1 VWTIWSTFCKLCFES
16 KEKNVVN
23 KIIKR
28 ELNMP
33 GAIFEKLF
41 KLQEKGSNLKTEFIA
56 GLTTFAA
63 MSYVLVVNPS
73 ILGASGMPIE
83 GLITVTAIAAC
94 LGTLLMAVMT
104 NYPIAMAPGMGLNAF
119 FAFTICLTREIPWEA
134 ALGIVF
140 WNGIL
145 FLLLSLTGVRTKI
158 AEAIPAALKI
168 GVQCGIGLFIAF
180 IGLKNADLVVDHPA
194 TFVTIGNLS
203 EPATMLALA
212 GILLTIILVIKK
224 VTGAILISVLTLSL
238 IGLFIPI
245 GDGYLTQHTDSII
258 GMPDNISSTFFAMD
272 ILYPIEHLA
281 ETWDLIF
288 ALLFVNMF
296 DTIGTLIGVSRRANL
311 LTPEGKLPK
320 IGAAMT
326 ADAAASV
333 VGAVIGTSPVTSYVE
348 SAAGVSA
355 GGRTGLTSIF
365 VALCFLLAL
374 FLTPLMKVIPLMAT
388 TPALIMVGILMMD
401 SFRQLDFDDLTSV
414 ATATVAL
421 LAMPLT
427 FSISEGIAL
436 GFITY
441 VGIMLGTGRYK
452 QVTVIT
458 YLMAAVFVLRY
469 ALDLK

>member
-1 VWTIWSTFCKLCFES
+1 MSKLLEHYFQL
-16 KEKNVVN
+16 K
-23 KIIKR
+23 
-28 ELNMP
+28 
-33 GAIFEKLF
+33 
-41 KLQEKGSNLKTEFIA
+41 QKGTNLKTEFIA

-83 GLITVTAIAAC
+83 GLITVTALAAC
-94 LGTLLMAVMT
+94 IGCLLMAFIT

-119 FAFTICLTREIPWEA
+119 FAFTICLTREVPWDA

-145 FLLLSLTGVRTKI
+145 FLLLSVTGVRTKI

-168 GVQCGIGLFIAF
+168 GVQCGIGMFIAF
-180 IGLKNADLVVDHPA
+180 IGLKNAGLVVDNPA
-194 TFVTIGNLS
+194 TFVSIGDLS
-203 EPATMLALA
+203 EPATLLALA
-212 GILLTIILVIKK
+212 GIILTIVLVIRK
-224 VTGAILISVLTLSL
+224 VTGAILISVITLSV
-238 IGLFIPI
+238 IGAFIPV
-245 GDGYLTQHTDSII
+245 GDGYLTQHTDQFI
-258 GMPDNISSTFFAMD
+258 GLPDDISNTFFAMD
-272 ILYPIEHLA
+272 IMYPIEHLA

-311 LTPEGKLPK
+311 LNKQGELPK
-320 IGAAMT
+320 LGKAMT
-326 ADAAASV
+326 ADAVASV
-333 VGAVIGTSPVTSYVE
+333 MGAAVGTSPVTSYVE
-348 SAAGVSA
+348 SAAGVSS
-355 GGRTGLTSIF
+355 GGRTGLTTIF

-374 FLTPLMKVIPLMAT
+374 FLTPVMKVIPLMAT

-401 SFRQLDFDDLTSV
+401 SFRQLDFDDLTAL

-441 VGIMLGTGRYK
+441 VGIMMGTGRYK
-452 QVTVIT
+452 QVTLIT
-458 YLMAAVFVLRY
+458 YAMAAVFVLRY
-469 ALDLK
+469 VLDLK

>member
-1 VWTIWSTFCKLCFES
+1 MS
-16 KEKNVVN
+16 KFLEQ
-23 KIIKR
+23 
-28 ELNMP
+28 
-33 GAIFEKLF
+33 FF
-41 KLQEKGSNLKTEFIA
+41 KLQENGTNLKTEFIA

-73 ILGASGMPIE
+73 ILAAGGMPIE

-94 LGTLLMAVMT
+94 LGTLLMAFMT

-119 FAFTICLTREIPWEA
+119 FAFTICLTREIPWDA

-145 FLLLSLTGVRTKI
+145 FLLLSVSGVRTKI
-158 AEAIPAALKI
+158 AQAIPAALKI

-180 IGLKNADLVVDHPA
+180 IGLKNAGLVVDNPA
-194 TFVTIGNLS
+194 TFVSIGDLS
-203 EPATMLALA
+203 KPATLLALA
-212 GILLTIILVIKK
+212 GIIFTIVLVIRK
-224 VTGAILISVLTLSL
+224 VTGAILISVVVLTL
-238 IGLFIPI
+238 IGAFIPV
-245 GDGYLTQHTDSII
+245 GEGYLTPHPEQIVGLPDSIS
-258 GMPDNISSTFFAMD
+258 GTFFAMD
-272 ILYPIEHLA
+272 IMYPIEYFA

-296 DTIGTLIGVSRRANL
+296 DTIGTLLGVSRKANL
-311 LTPEGKLPK
+311 LDKNGQLPK
-320 IGAAMT
+320 IGKAMT

-333 VGAVIGTSPVTSYVE
+333 VGAAIGTSPVTSYVE

-355 GGRTGLTSIF
+355 GGRTGLTSVF
-365 VALCFLLAL
+365 VALCFVLAL

-401 SFRQLDFDDLTSV
+401 SFRQLDFDDITAL

-452 QVTVIT
+452 QVTLIT
-458 YLMAAVFVLRY
+458 YAMAAVFVLRY
-469 ALDLK
+469 VLDLK

>member
-1 VWTIWSTFCKLCFES
+1 MSNFLEQF
-16 KEKNVVN
+16 
-23 KIIKR
+23 
-28 ELNMP
+28 
-33 GAIFEKLF
+33 F
-41 KLQEKGSNLKTEFIA
+41 KVKEKGSNLKTEFIA

-73 ILGASGMPIE
+73 ILAAGGMPIE

-94 LGTLLMAVMT
+94 LGTLLMAFMT

-119 FAFTICLTREIPWEA
+119 FAFTICLTREIPWDA

-145 FLLLSLTGVRTKI
+145 FLLLSVTGVRTHI

-180 IGLKNADLVVDHPA
+180 IGLKNAGLVVDNPA
-194 TFVTIGNLS
+194 TFVSIGDLS
-203 EPATMLALA
+203 QPATLLALA
-212 GILLTIILVIKK
+212 GIILTIVLVIRK
-224 VTGAILISVLTLSL
+224 VTGAILISVLVLSL
-238 IGLFIPI
+238 IGAFIPV
-245 GDGYLTQHTDSII
+245 GDGYLTQHTSQFIGLPESI
-258 GMPDNISSTFFAMD
+258 STTFFAMD
-272 ILYPIEHLA
+272 IMYPIEHLA

-311 LTPEGKLPK
+311 LDKQGKLPK
-320 IGAAMT
+320 IGKAMT

-333 VGAVIGTSPVTSYVE
+333 VGAAIGTSPVTSYVE

-355 GGRTGLTSIF
+355 GGRTGLTSVV
-365 VALCFLLAL
+365 VALCFMLAL

-401 SFRQLDFDDLTSV
+401 SFKQLDFDDITAL

-452 QVTVIT
+452 QVTLIT
-458 YLMAAVFVLRY
+458 YAMAAVFVLRY
-469 ALDLK
+469 LLDLK

>member
-1 VWTIWSTFCKLCFES
+1 MSNFLEYFFKL
-16 KEKNVVN
+16 KEK
-23 KIIKR
+23 
-28 ELNMP
+28 
-33 GAIFEKLF
+33 GT
-41 KLQEKGSNLKTEFIA
+41 NLKTEFIA

-73 ILGASGMPIE
+73 ILGAGGMPIE

-94 LGTLLMAVMT
+94 LGTLLMAFMT

-119 FAFTICLTREIPWEA
+119 FAFTICLTREIPWDA

-145 FLLLSLTGVRTKI
+145 FLLLSVTGVRTKI

-180 IGLKNADLVVDHPA
+180 IGLKNAGLVVDNPA
-194 TFVTIGNLS
+194 TFVSIGDLS
-203 EPATMLALA
+203 EPATLLALA
-212 GILLTIILVIKK
+212 GIILTIVLVIRK
-224 VTGAILISVLTLSL
+224 VTGAILISVVVLSL
-238 IGLFIPI
+238 IGAFIPV
-245 GDGYLTQHTDSII
+245 GDGYLTQHTSQFI
-258 GMPDNISSTFFAMD
+258 GLPDDISSTFFAMD
-272 ILYPIEHLA
+272 IMYPIEYFA

-311 LTPEGKLPK
+311 LDDQGKLPK
-320 IGAAMT
+320 MGKAMT
-326 ADAAASV
+326 ADAVASV
-333 VGAVIGTSPVTSYVE
+333 MGAAIGTSPVTSYVE

-355 GGRTGLTSIF
+355 GGRTGLTSVF
-365 VALCFLLAL
+365 VALCFMLAL

-401 SFRQLDFDDLTSV
+401 SFRQLDFDDLTSL

-452 QVTVIT
+452 QVTLIT
-458 YLMAAVFVLRY
+458 YIMAAVFVLRY
-469 ALDLK
+469 VLDLK

>member
-1 VWTIWSTFCKLCFES
+1 MMPTTFL
-16 KEKNVVN
+16 
-23 KIIKR
+23 
-28 ELNMP
+28 
-33 GAIFEKLF
+33 EKLF

-63 MSYVLVVNPS
+63 MSYVLVVNPG
-73 ILGASGMPIE
+73 ILAAGGMPIE

-94 LGTLLMAVMT
+94 LGTLLMALLT

-145 FLLLSLTGVRTKI
+145 FLILSLTGVRTKI

-180 IGLKNADLVVDHPA
+180 IGLKNAGLVVDHPA
-194 TFVTIGNLS
+194 TFLTIGNLS

-212 GILLTIILVIKK
+212 GIVLTIVLVIKK
-224 VTGAILISVLTLSL
+224 VTGAILISVLTLTL
-238 IGLFIPI
+238 IGAFIPV
-245 GDGYLTQHTDSII
+245 GDGYLTQHTDSLI
-258 GMPDNISSTFFAMD
+258 GMPDSIGSTFFAMD
-272 ILYPIEHLA
+272 IMYPIEHLA

-311 LTPEGKLPK
+311 LTPDGKLPK
-320 IGAAMT
+320 IGPAMT

-333 VGAVIGTSPVTSYVE
+333 VGAAIGTSPVTAYVE

-355 GGRTGLTSIF
+355 GGRTGLTSVF

-401 SFRQLDFDDLTSV
+401 SFKQLDFDDLTSV
-414 ATATVAL
+414 ATATVAMMV
-421 LAMPLT
+421 MPLT
-427 FSISEGIAL
+427 FSISEGIAM

-452 QVTVIT
+452 QVTLIT

-469 ALDLK
+469 VLDLK

>member
-1 VWTIWSTFCKLCFES
+1 MANSLFET
-16 KEKNVVN
+16 V
-23 KIIKR
+23 
-28 ELNMP
+28 
-33 GAIFEKLF
+33 F
-41 KLQEKGSNLKTEFIA
+41 KLRQKGTDLKTELIA

-73 ILGASGMPIE
+73 ILGASGMPVE

-94 LGTLLMAVMT
+94 IGTLLIAIMT

-145 FLLLSLTGVRTKI
+145 FLLLSVTGVRTKI

-180 IGLKNADLVVDHPA
+180 IGLKNSGLVVDHPA

-203 EPATMLALA
+203 TPGALLALA
-212 GILLTIILVIKK
+212 GIVLTIVLVIKN
-224 VTGAILISVLTLSL
+224 VTGAILISVLTLTL
-238 IGLFIPI
+238 IGVFIPVA
-245 GDGYLTQHTDSII
+245 DGYLTQHSDTLV
-258 GMPDNISSTFFAMD
+258 GMPEGISSTFNAMD
-272 ILYPIEHLA
+272 IMYPIKHFA

-311 LTPEGKLPK
+311 LTEDGKLPK
-320 IGAAMT
+320 MGAAMT
-326 ADAAASV
+326 ADATASV

-355 GGRTGLTSIF
+355 GGRTGLTSIT
-365 VALCFLLAL
+365 VAVCFLLAL
-374 FLTPLMKVIPLMAT
+374 FFTPLLKSIPLMAT
-388 TPALIMVGILMMD
+388 TPALIMVGILMME
-401 SFRQLDFDDLTSV
+401 SIRQLDFDDLSSV

-421 LAMPLT
+421 MAMPLT

-452 QVTVIT
+452 QVSLIT
-458 YLMAAVFVLRY
+458 YVMAAVFVLRY
-469 ALDLK
+469 ALNLK

>member
-1 VWTIWSTFCKLCFES
+1 MSNFLEHFFKL
-16 KEKNVVN
+16 KEK
-23 KIIKR
+23 
-28 ELNMP
+28 
-33 GAIFEKLF
+33 GT
-41 KLQEKGSNLKTEFIA
+41 NLKTEFIA

-73 ILGASGMPIE
+73 ILGAGGMPIE

-94 LGTLLMAVMT
+94 LGTLLMAFMT

-119 FAFTICLTREIPWEA
+119 FAFTICLTREIPWDA

-145 FLLLSLTGVRTKI
+145 FLLLSVTGVRTKI

-180 IGLKNADLVVDHPA
+180 IGLKNAGLVVDNPA
-194 TFVTIGNLS
+194 TFVSIGDLS
-203 EPATMLALA
+203 EPATLLALA
-212 GILLTIILVIKK
+212 GIILTIVLVIRK
-224 VTGAILISVLTLSL
+224 VTGAILISVVVLSL
-238 IGLFIPI
+238 IGAFIPV
-245 GDGYLTQHTDSII
+245 GDGYLTQHTSQFI
-258 GMPDNISSTFFAMD
+258 GLPDDISSTFFAMD
-272 ILYPIEHLA
+272 IMYPIEYFA

-311 LTPEGKLPK
+311 LNEQGKLPK
-320 IGAAMT
+320 MGKAMT
-326 ADAAASV
+326 ADAVASV
-333 VGAVIGTSPVTSYVE
+333 MGAAIGTSPVTSYVE

-355 GGRTGLTSIF
+355 GGRTGLTSVF
-365 VALCFLLAL
+365 VALCFMLAL

-401 SFRQLDFDDLTSV
+401 SFRQLDFDDLTSL

-452 QVTVIT
+452 QVTMIT
-458 YLMAAVFVLRY
+458 YVMAAVFVLRY

>member
-1 VWTIWSTFCKLCFES
+1 M
-16 KEKNVVN
+16 
-23 KIIKR
+23 
-28 ELNMP
+28 LN
-33 GAIFEKLF
+33 IFERFF
-41 KLQEKGSNLKTEFIA
+41 KLSEKGTNLKTELVA

-63 MSYVLVVNPS
+63 MSYVLVVNPG
-73 ILGASGMPIE
+73 ILSAGGMPVE
-83 GLITVTAIAAC
+83 GLITVTALAAC
-94 LGTLLMAVMT
+94 IGTLLMALMT

-140 WNGIL
+140 WNGVL
-145 FLLLSLTGVRTKI
+145 FLMLSLSGVRTKI

-180 IGLKNADLVVDHPA
+180 IGLKNAGIVVANPA
-194 TFVTIGNLS
+194 TFVTIGDLS
-203 EPATMLALA
+203 QPAPLLALV
-212 GILLTIILVIKK
+212 GILLTIVLVIKK
-224 VTGAILISVLTLSL
+224 VTGAILISVLVLTL
-238 IGLFIPI
+238 IGAFIPV
-245 GDGYLTQHTDSII
+245 GDGYLTQHTDSFI
-258 GMPDNISSTFFAMD
+258 GMPDSISTTFMAMD
-272 ILYPIEHLA
+272 IFYPIEHLA

-311 LTPEGKLPK
+311 LDKEGKLPK
-320 IGAAMT
+320 LGPAMN

-333 VGAVIGTSPVTSYVE
+333 IGAAIGTSPVTSYVE

-355 GGRTGLTSIF
+355 GGRTGLTSVV

-374 FLTPLMKVIPLMAT
+374 FFTPLMKVIPLMAT

-401 SFRQLDFDDLTSV
+401 SFRQLDFDDVTAL
-414 ATATVAL
+414 ATASIAL

-452 QVTVIT
+452 QVTTIT
-458 YLMAAVFVLRY
+458 YIMAAVFVLRY
-469 ALDLK
+469 LLDLK

>member
-1 VWTIWSTFCKLCFES
+1 MSNFLEHFFKL
-16 KEKNVVN
+16 KEK
-23 KIIKR
+23 
-28 ELNMP
+28 
-33 GAIFEKLF
+33 GT
-41 KLQEKGSNLKTEFIA
+41 NLKTEFIA

-73 ILGASGMPIE
+73 ILGAGGMPIE

-94 LGTLLMAVMT
+94 LGTLLMAFMT

-119 FAFTICLTREIPWEA
+119 FAFTICLTREIPWDA

-145 FLLLSLTGVRTKI
+145 FLLLSVTGVRTKI

-180 IGLKNADLVVDHPA
+180 IGLKNAGLVVDNPA
-194 TFVTIGNLS
+194 TFVSIGDLS
-203 EPATMLALA
+203 EPATLLALA
-212 GILLTIILVIKK
+212 GIILTIVLVIRK
-224 VTGAILISVLTLSL
+224 VTGAILISVVVLSL
-238 IGLFIPI
+238 IGAFIPV
-245 GDGYLTQHTDSII
+245 GDGYLTQHTSQFI
-258 GMPDNISSTFFAMD
+258 GLPDDISSTFFAMD
-272 ILYPIEHLA
+272 IMYPIEYFA

-311 LTPEGKLPK
+311 LDDQGKLPK
-320 IGAAMT
+320 MGKAMT
-326 ADAAASV
+326 ADAVASV
-333 VGAVIGTSPVTSYVE
+333 MGAAIGTSPVTSYVE

-355 GGRTGLTSIF
+355 GGRTGLTSVF
-365 VALCFLLAL
+365 VALCFMLAL

-401 SFRQLDFDDLTSV
+401 SFRQLDFDDLTSL

-452 QVTVIT
+452 QVTLIT
-458 YLMAAVFVLRY
+458 YIMAAVFVLRY
-469 ALDLK
+469 VLDLK

>member
-1 VWTIWSTFCKLCFES
+1 MSKFLEHYFQL
-16 KEKNVVN
+16 KEK
-23 KIIKR
+23 
-28 ELNMP
+28 
-33 GAIFEKLF
+33 GT
-41 KLQEKGSNLKTEFIA
+41 NLKTEFIA

-94 LGTLLMAVMT
+94 IGCLLMAFMT

-119 FAFTICLTREIPWEA
+119 FAFTICLTREVPWDA

-145 FLLLSLTGVRTKI
+145 FLLLSVTGVRTKI

-180 IGLKNADLVVDHPA
+180 IGLKNAGLVIDNPA
-194 TFVTIGNLS
+194 TFVSIGDLS
-203 EPATMLALA
+203 QPATLLALA
-212 GILLTIILVIKK
+212 GIILTIVLVIRK
-224 VTGAILISVLTLSL
+224 VTGAILISVITLSV
-238 IGLFIPI
+238 IGAFIPV
-245 GDGYLTQHTDSII
+245 GDGYLTQHTDQFI
-258 GMPDNISSTFFAMD
+258 GLPDDISNTFFAMD
-272 ILYPIEHLA
+272 IMYPIEHLA

-311 LTPEGKLPK
+311 LNKQGELPK
-320 IGAAMT
+320 LGKAMT
-326 ADAAASV
+326 ADAVASV
-333 VGAVIGTSPVTSYVE
+333 MGAAVGTSPVTSYVE
-348 SAAGVSA
+348 SAAGVSS
-355 GGRTGLTSIF
+355 GGRTGLTTIF
-365 VALCFLLAL
+365 VALCFMLAL
-374 FLTPLMKVIPLMAT
+374 FLTPVMKVIPLMAT

-401 SFRQLDFDDLTSV
+401 SFRQLDFDDLTAL

-452 QVTVIT
+452 QVTLIT
-458 YLMAAVFVLRY
+458 YAMAAVFVLRY
-469 ALDLK
+469 ILDLK